1 MFRIELFS
9 QLSGVSIPTLR
20 YYDRLNILKPKIVSD
35 KTGFRYYSS
44 KQLETIKRIE
54 MLRSLG
60 FQIEE
65 IKKLVDQSASLDQVE
80 NLLFKKK
87 RMMRMQLQLLQNQVD
102 ELNERIEK
110 AKTAVEHE

>member
-9 QLSGVSIPTLR
+9 QLSGVSIQTLR
-20 YYDRLNILKPKIVSD
+20 YYDQFNILKPKIVSD

-44 KQLETIKRIE
+44 KQLTTIKKIE
-54 MLRSLG
+54 ALKALG

-65 IKKLVDQSASLDQVE
+65 IKELVDQNVSLDQVE
-80 NLLFKKK
+80 DLLFKKK
-87 RMMRMQLQLLQNQVD
+87 RKLRMQLQILQNQLD

-110 AKTAVEHE
+110 AKTTVEYK